1 MEQNKRNKV
10 MECIKNAKEKG
21 ISTREIKRITGLKNG
36 ISAVLLASDMVY
48 EETIEGEI
56 YYFWIGDSNRCK

>member
-36 ISAVLLASDMVY
+36 ISAVLLASDMAY